1 VSPASAE
8 EFIEPEITTIVTA
21 GGDDSSYR
29 VPLTTPVTFDGVVYD
44 SIYAT
49 TNSVITFGS
58 PDGTYWDFPMTPS
71 ISLYSMDWVVY
82 PQWRA
87 DEHLIIST
95 SPGGFQV
102 NISARPIWL
111 QSAPEPTN
119 INIVAAINT
128 DGTVAISYFLS
139 GPDYSGYPH
148 IRTGVR
154 LTSGEVVSLEQ
165 YGVIRVEEPPIL
177 EPEPVDPSPE
187 PTPEPTPSPEP
198 TPEPVDPS
206 PEPTPEP
213 TIEPT
218 PEPTIEPTPEP
229 EPTPESPV
237 SPVETITPPEE
248 VLPSPEPTEAP
259 TELIEP
265 EILPEVAIEPENQPI
280 QNFEDAVVAIQE
292 AVTQAFEAAS
302 QAVSEAVEAFQTAGL
317 DMTIEQRETAQSVVI
332 PSVIV
337 AQIAT
342 LTFRK

>member
-8 EFIEPEITTIVTA
+8 ESVEPQITTVVTG
-21 GGDDSSYR
+21 GGDDSSYI
-29 VPLTTPVTFDGVVYD
+29 VPLSTPVTFDGVVYD
-44 SIYAT
+44 SVYAT

-87 DEHLIIST
+87 DEHMIIST
-95 SPGGFQV
+95 SAGGFQV
-102 NISARPIWL
+102 DISARPIWL

-165 YGVIRVEEPPIL
+165 YGVIRVVEPPVL
-177 EPEPVDPSPE
+177 EPEPVQPTPE
-187 PTPEPTPSPEP
+187 PTPEPT
-198 TPEPVDPS
+198 V
-206 PEPTPEP
+206 EPTPEP
-213 TIEPT
+213 TVEPT
-218 PEPTIEPTPEP
+218 PEPTAEPTPEP
-229 EPTPESPV
+229 EPIPESPV
-237 SPVETITPPEE
+237 SPVETITPVEE
-248 VLPSPEPTEAP
+248 VSPSPEPTEPA

-265 EILPEVAIEPENQPI
+265 EILPEIAIEPENQSI
-280 QNFEDAVVAIQE
+280 ENFEDAVVAVQE
-292 AVTQAFEAAS
+292 AVTQAFEAVS
-302 QAVSEAVEAFQTAGL
+302 QAAGEVIETFQTAGL
-317 DMTIEQRETAQSVVI
+317 DMTIEERETAQSVVI